1 MALVSPGAEVK
12 VVDESFYTPG
22 SAGTVPLLVIA
33 SAENKLNGAKD
44 GIAPGTLKAN
54 AGQVYLI
61 TSQKDLV
68 DTFGDPLFR
77 TDANNN
83 PIHAGEQNEYGLQ
96 AAYSFLG
103 VSNRAFVVR
112 ADIDLSALSASAEP
126 PAANPNNGT
135 YWLDTQSTKWGI
147 FEWDSRPLA
156 VGGQKFVNKVP
167 AVITDATQIDQTNF
181 GSPLAAFGK
190 IGSYAVVAIDTDPLT
205 PLLTSTH
212 PMAVWYKNAAAQW
225 VQVGSDAWKSS
236 FGVGVVPQLAI
247 APHTQV
253 PQWKVSAD
261 NAPSGSVWVKTTD
274 PNLGAKWRA
283 SRYNSQTEA
292 FETVTSPIYDTAL
305 EAIAKIDRTGG
316 GKNIAV
322 GSLFIDYN
330 RVVSTEQNNGGL
342 SFKLYRRKA
351 AAPTSV
357 TTTKVTANTFE
368 NAVDDIGTL
377 TKLSAPQVSGV
388 TGGTVEIT
396 VTSSTGDT
404 ATIDVITDASTRV
417 VNLLIKTAGDFKVG
431 ELITIPGTAI
441 GGTASNDFSVSV
453 TSVTKSYTFSLSE
466 SVIGSATP
474 SATKSI
480 SVAVNVASADNA
492 AQVVQA
498 INQAGFAHVEASIDA
513 QNRVVISHENG
524 GEIFLTDGTNT
535 PLARLGFA
543 PFDAKTGAGL
553 VNVYYAPT
561 NPAASTEL
569 AEDDNGAYV
578 ASNWEPLTYVAADD
592 PPTNLTADSAIWY
605 DANISDVDVLV
616 HNGETWVGYAFPGAD
631 GIAAS
636 PFYNADPA
644 SQTDAS
650 GPFVMATPPETQRD
664 GSPLVTGDLWI
675 STDDVENFPQIYKYN
690 ADLPIGS
697 RWVLVDKT
705 DQSTEDGILFADA
718 RYNTAGSNSDRP
730 GSIEDLLTSA
740 FIDVDAPDP
749 ALYPRGMLLW
759 NLRRSGFNVKQ
770 FKHNYVNIVE
780 DNVRFGDEGM
790 VDYYPHRWVTISSNQ
805 ADGSGSFGRHA
816 QRKVVVQA
824 LQALVNSNQQI
835 RDEEGRVFNL
845 MACPGYPELI
855 GELISLNY
863 DRGLT
868 AFVVG
873 DTPARLTPDATSLN
887 EWGKNLR
894 LALEDN
900 DIGAASYDEYMAMFY
915 PWGYTSDN
923 FGNNVVV
930 PPSHM
935 MLRTIALSDQVS
947 YPWFAPA
954 GLRRG
959 GITNATAVGYVD
971 AQEGE
976 FKPVAL
982 NNGQRDTLYEAKIN
996 PITFFTGT
1004 GLVNYGQKTRAKTA
1018 SALDRINVA
1027 RLIIYLRSQLGKL
1040 VRPYIFEPNDK
1051 TTRDEVKGA
1060 VESLLLELVGQR
1072 AIYDF
1077 LVVCSEANNPPS
1089 RIDRNELWVDIALEP
1104 VKAIEMVFLP
1114 LRIKNT
1120 GEISGM

>member
-12 VVDESFYTPG
+12 VVDESFYTP
-22 SAGTVPLLVIA
+22 AEPGTVPLLVIA

-77 TDANNN
+77 TDANSN

-112 ADIDLSALSASAEP
+112 ADIDLSALSADANPPSAK
-126 PAANPNNGT
+126 PNNGT
-135 YWLDTQSTKWGI
+135 YWLDTQSTQWGI

-167 AVITDATQIDQTNF
+167 AVITDATQVDQANF

-205 PLLTSTH
+205 PVLTSTH
-212 PMAVWYKNAAAQW
+212 PMSVWYKNAAAKW
-225 VQVGSDAWKSS
+225 VQVGSDAWKDS
-236 FGVGVVPQLAI
+236 FGVGVTPQLAI
-247 APHTQV
+247 TPHTSV
-253 PQWKVSAD
+253 PQWKTSAN

-283 SRYNSQTEA
+283 SRYNSQTEV
-292 FETVTSPIYDTAL
+292 FETVTSPIYDSAL
-305 EAIAKIDRTGG
+305 EAIAKIDKAGG

-330 RVVSTEQNNGGL
+330 RVASTEQNNGGL

-351 AAPTSV
+351 AAPT
-357 TTTKVTANTFE
+357 
-368 NAVDDIGTL
+368 G
-377 TKLSAPQVSGV
+377 
-388 TGGTVEIT
+388 
-396 VTSSTGDT
+396 
-404 ATIDVITDASTRV
+404 
-417 VNLLIKTAGDFKVG
+417 IKTAKV
-431 ELITIPGTAI
+431 IASTFTVGTYSFTLAESRI
-441 GGTASNDFSVSV
+441 GSITASAAK
-453 TSVTKSYTFSLSE
+453 T
-466 SVIGSATP
+466 
-474 SATKSI
+474 I
-480 SVAVNVASADNA
+480 SVDITAASADNA

-513 QNRVVISHENG
+513 QNRIVISHETG

-543 PFDAKTGAGL
+543 PFDAKTGSGI
-553 VNVYYAPT
+553 VNVYYAPSNLAT
-561 NPAASTEL
+561 ITGL

-578 ASNWEPLTYVAADD
+578 ASNWEPLTYVAAND
-592 PPTNLTADSAIWY
+592 PPTSLTADDAIWY
-605 DANISDVDVLV
+605 DSNISDVDVLV
-616 HNGETWVGYAFPGAD
+616 HNGETWVGYAFPGGN
-631 GIAAS
+631 GITAS
-636 PFYNADPA
+636 PFYSADPA
-644 SQTDAS
+644 SQTDQG
-650 GPFVMATPPETQRD
+650 GPFVMATAPVTQRD
-664 GSPLVTGDLWI
+664 GTPLVTGDLWI
-675 STDDVENFPQIYKYN
+675 STEDIENYPQIYKYN
-690 ADLPIGS
+690 ADLPVGS

-718 RYNTAGSNSDRP
+718 RYNTAGENSDRP
-730 GSIEDLLTSA
+730 GAIEDLLTSA
-740 FIDVDAPDP
+740 FVDADAPDP

-770 FKHNYVNIVE
+770 FKHNYANVTE
-780 DNVRFGDEGM
+780 DNVRYGDESM
-790 VDYYPHRWVTISSNQ
+790 IDYYPHRWVTISANQ

-868 AFVVG
+868 AFIVG

-982 NNGQRDTLYEAKIN
+982 NNGQRDTLYESKIN

-1027 RLIIYLRSQLGKL
+1027 RLVIYLRSQLSKL
-1040 VRPYIFEPNDK
+1040 IRPYIFEPNDK
-1051 TTRDEVKGA
+1051 ITRDEVKGA
-1060 VESLLLELVGQR
+1060 IESLMLELVGQR

-1077 LVVCSEANNPPS
+1077 LVVVDESNNTPA
-1089 RIDRNELWVDIALEP
+1089 RIDRNELWVDIAIEP
-1104 VKAIEMVFLP
+1104 VKAIEFVFLP